1 MLKNKKIATVIAA
14 AALALGI
21 TGVAYSY
28 TAPSKYISFDINPS
42 VELVTNAF
50 DKVIDAN
57 ALNEDGIK
65 ILENLNLENKDV
77 KEAVDLL
84 TQSAIDN
91 GYLQENLQ
99 NEILVTVA
107 TDDADE
113 AVKTQNE
120 LGEVVKEELKEENL
134 DKTPVT
140 TENINMERHKEA
152 ERLGISPGKMNLIQK
167 LEAVK
172 PGIKYEDYSKKPV
185 KDIMKEIKDIRKE
198 NKEAT
203 AAVEELDKE
212 QATEANVIEDATKVQ
227 DETTI
232 VKSEEDK
239 DAAKVKE
246 NKSESKEEKD
256 KKDKDEKTN
265 NGNHGNGNNGNGKG
279 NNGQGKGNNN

>member
-28 TAPSKYISFDINPS
+28 TAPAKYISFDINPS

-65 ILENLNLENKDV
+65 ILESLDLENKDV

-107 TDDADE
+107 TDAADE

-152 ERLGISPGKMNLIQK
+152 ARLGISPGKMNLIQK

-239 DAAKVKE
+239 DVAKVKE

-256 KKDKDEKTN
+256 KKDKEEKTN

-279 NNGQGKGNNN
+279 NNGQGKGTNK

>member
-28 TAPSKYISFDINPS
+28 TAPAKYISFDINPS

-65 ILENLNLENKDV
+65 ILESLDLENKDV

-152 ERLGISPGKMNLIQK
+152 ARLGISPGKMNLIQK

-239 DAAKVKE
+239 DVAKVKE

-256 KKDKDEKTN
+256 KKDKEEKTN

-279 NNGQGKGNNN
+279 NNGQGKGTNK

>member
-65 ILENLNLENKDV
+65 ILESLDLENKDV

-140 TENINMERHKEA
+140 AENINMERHKEA
-152 ERLGISPGKMNLIQK
+152 ARLGISPGKMNLIQK

-239 DAAKVKE
+239 DVAKVKE

-256 KKDKDEKTN
+256 KKEKTN

-279 NNGQGKGNNN
+279 NNGQGKGNNK

>member
-28 TAPSKYISFDINPS
+28 TAPAKYISFDINPS

-65 ILENLNLENKDV
+65 ILESLDLENKDV

-107 TDDADE
+107 TEDADE

-152 ERLGISPGKMNLIQK
+152 VRLGISPGKMNLIQK

-239 DAAKVKE
+239 DVAKVKE

-256 KKDKDEKTN
+256 KKDKEEKTN

-279 NNGQGKGNNN
+279 NNGQGKGTNK

>member
-28 TAPSKYISFDINPS
+28 TAPAKYISFDINPS

-65 ILENLNLENKDV
+65 ILESLDLENKDV

-152 ERLGISPGKMNLIQK
+152 ARLGISPGKMNLIQK

-198 NKEAT
+198 NKEVT

-239 DAAKVKE
+239 DVAKVKE

-256 KKDKDEKTN
+256 KKDKEEKTN

>member
-14 AALALGI
+14 ATLALGI

-65 ILENLNLENKDV
+65 ILESLDLENKDV

-152 ERLGISPGKMNLIQK
+152 ARLGISPGKMNLIQK

-239 DAAKVKE
+239 DVAKVKE

-256 KKDKDEKTN
+256 KKEKTN

-279 NNGQGKGNNN
+279 NNGQGKGNNK

>member
-28 TAPSKYISFDINPS
+28 TAPAKYISFDINPS